1 MSDKAYDVP
10 AEWAKRAWVN
20 AAKYEE
26 MYKRSVSDPQG
37 FWAEHGKRIDWFKPF
52 SKVKNTSFDTHNV
65 SIKWFEDGVTNVAH
79 NCIDRHLPKR
89 ANQTAIIW
97 EGDDPSK
104 SAHITY
110 AELARRV
117 GLFANVLKSHG
128 VKKGDRVT
136 IYLPMI
142 PETAYAMLACARI
155 GAIHSVVFGGFS
167 PEAIAGR
174 IADAKSDVVITADEG
189 LRGGR
194 KVPLKANVDAA
205 IEKVGGVKTV
215 IVVRHTGDHV
225 GWRHGRDVW
234 LHEAEAAGEC
244 GLPA

>member
-52 SKVKNTSFDTHNV
+52 SKVKNTSFDAKNV

-104 SAHITY
+104 SAAHHLCRACASRRTFRQC
-110 AELARRV
+110 AESSRRQEGRSGHDLPADDSRGGLRDARLRAHRRDPFGRVRRLLARGHRRPHR
-117 GLFANVLKSHG
+117 GRQIRRRHHRGRGSARRPEGSAQG
-128 VKKGDRVT
+128 QRRRGD
-136 IYLPMI
+136 
-142 PETAYAMLACARI
+142 
-155 GAIHSVVFGGFS
+155 
-167 PEAIAGR
+167 
-174 IADAKSDVVITADEG
+174 
-189 LRGGR
+189 
-194 KVPLKANVDAA
+194 
-205 IEKVGGVKTV
+205 
-215 IVVRHTGDHV
+215 
-225 GWRHGRDVW
+225 
-234 LHEAEAAGEC
+234 
-244 GLPA
+244 